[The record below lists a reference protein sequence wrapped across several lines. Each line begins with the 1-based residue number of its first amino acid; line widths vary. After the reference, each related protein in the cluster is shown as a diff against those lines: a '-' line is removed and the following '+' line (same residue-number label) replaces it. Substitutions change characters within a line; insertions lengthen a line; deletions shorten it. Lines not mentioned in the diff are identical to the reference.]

1 VRVGRP
7 RRGAGERG
15 ELGLLLKMAEPATN
29 MSAPAS
35 AISLMFA
42 GVTPPST
49 CYGAQTATEAQG
61 RSVKQRVSG
70 SDAFRGSGRRGYL
83 LPPSSVLTWSE
94 MG

>member
-1 VRVGRP
+1 MRAASQAWAG
-7 RRGAGERG
+7 GGERC

-49 CYGAQTATEAQG
+49 CY
-61 RSVKQRVSG
+61 RVET
-70 SDAFRGSGRRGYL
+70 D
-83 LPPSSVLTWSE
+83 E
-94 MG
+94 